1 MRFTGKLKTW
11 TDDRGFGFITP
22 TEGGQD
28 IFVHI
33 SEYPRGRTPTVNE
46 MLSFEVALNPQ
57 GKKKAVRVHMVEELS
72 LSSRPDPAGSKGQEP
87 PARTRRDSSRPALSR
102 KPSSGGLL
110 RRFITLAIIV
120 VLGWSG
126 YRHYISRLPPSSGQM
141 TPVQGIGELSRS
153 RAPAASSFSCDGRIH
168 CSQMTSCAEATFF
181 LKNCPGTQMDGDR
194 DGVPCEQQ
202 LCQ

>member
-1 MRFTGKLKTW
+1 MRFTGKLRTW

-33 SEYPRGRTPTVNE
+33 SEYPRGRKPCVDE

-57 GKKKAVRVHMVEELS
+57 GKKKAVRVRMAEVLS
-72 LSSRPDPAGSKGQEP
+72 LGAGPDSSTRTRQEY
-87 PARTRRDSSRPALSR
+87 PARTRPDSARPSLSR

-110 RRFITLAIIV
+110 RRLITLAIIV

-126 YRHYISRLPPSSGQM
+126 YRHYISRLPPSSAESR
-141 TPVQGIGELSRS
+141 PVQGFGELSRS
-153 RAPAASSFSCDGRIH
+153 RAPAASRFSCDGRTH
-168 CSQMTSCAEATFF
+168 CSQMTSCEEATFF
-181 LKNCPGTQMDGDR
+181 LKNCPGTQMDGDG

-202 LCQ
+202 LCN

>member
-33 SEYPRGRTPTVNE
+33 SEYPRGHEPSLNE

-57 GKKKAVRVHMVEELS
+57 GKKKAVRV
-72 LSSRPDPAGSKGQEP
+72 
-87 PARTRRDSSRPALSR
+87 RRDPPRPSLSR
-102 KPSSGGLL
+102 KPSSGGSM
-110 RRFITLAIIV
+110 RRLITLAIIV

-126 YRHYISRLPPSSGQM
+126 YRHYISRLPPSGAQSQ
-141 TPVQGIGELSRS
+141 PVQGIGELSRP
-153 RAPAASSFSCDGRIH
+153 RAPAASLFSCDGRTR
-168 CSQMTSCAEATFF
+168 CSQMRSCAEATFF
-181 LKNCPGTQMDGDR
+181 LKNCPGTQMDGDG

-202 LCQ
+202 LCN